1 SREQMEL
8 LTEKMNLPFFIARRY
23 FFSRKISN
31 VIHIIAGISL
41 AGIMVGAFALITILS
56 AFNGFE
62 EVVGKLY
69 NTFDSDLRITPVQGK
84 YFLPDSVKLLK
95 IRKLEGVTALT
106 EVIEENALVKYREKQ
121 TIATFKAI
129 EPKYLASTG
138 IDSMIFVGEP
148 VLTDKNIHYTL
159 VGAGVGAKLNLQAYD
174 DTNPLQVYVPKKGEQ
189 TVLNADKAFNRKGIF
204 CSGVFSIQQD
214 FDSRY
219 ILLPIDFARD
229 LVQEPQKITSI
240 EVNIKN
246 DDDIEDISESVSQ
259 LLGKGFKVADR
270 YQQQPLLY
278 KVMRS
283 EKLAVYLVLSF
294 ILLIAA
300 FNLIGALLMLA
311 IEKQKDM
318 AILVSMGATPKTIQ
332 NIIMLEGLILSFSG
346 AVAGILLATLVC
358 WLQMKYGFVKISEG
372 STFVIQ
378 SYPIAF
384 DIWDFV
390 LVFITVIVLGFIAS
404 YYPAHLANRKT
415 DVEILRGR
423 K

>member
-1 SREQMEL
+1 
-8 LTEKMNLPFFIARRY
+8 MNLPFFIARRY

-62 EVVGKLY
+62 EVVSKLY
-69 NTFDSDLRITPVQGK
+69 NTFDSDLKIAPAQGK
-84 YFLPDSVKLLK
+84 YFQADSAKMQQIGKLK
-95 IRKLEGVTALT
+95 GIASITP
-106 EVIEENALVKYREKQ
+106 VIEENALIKYREKQ

-129 EPKYLASTG
+129 DPQYLRTTG
-138 IDSMIFVGEP
+138 IDSMIFLGEP
-148 VLTDKNIHYTL
+148 ILTDEDVDYAL
-159 VGAGVGAKLNLQAYD
+159 VGAGVGSKLNLNGYD
-174 DTNPLQVYVPKKGEQ
+174 ENYLLQIYVPKKGEQ
-189 TVLNADKAFNRKGIF
+189 TVLNPEKAFNRKGIF
-204 CSGVFSIQQD
+204 CSGIFSIQQD

-219 ILLPIDFARD
+219 ILLPISFARD
-229 LVQEPQKITSI
+229 LVQEPTKVTGLEINVKDDG
-240 EVNIKN
+240 EVEEIG
-246 DDDIEDISESVSQ
+246 EQVSQ
-259 LLGKGFKVADR
+259 ILGNDFKVQDR

-311 IEKQKDM
+311 IEKKKDM
-318 AILVSMGATPKTIQ
+318 AILMSMGATPKLIQ
-332 NIIMLEGLILSFSG
+332 NIIMLEGLILSFTG
-346 AVAGILLATLVC
+346 AIAGIALATIVC
-358 WLQMKYGFVKISEG
+358 WLQMKYGFVKIAEG

-378 SYPIAF
+378 AYPIAF
-384 DIWDFV
+384 KAWDFV
-390 LVFITVIVLGFIAS
+390 IVLVTVIVLGFVAS

-415 DVEILRGR
+415 DVEALRSR
-423 K
+423 R

>member
-1 SREQMEL
+1 
-8 LTEKMNLPFFIARRY
+8 MNLPFFIARRY

-62 EVVGKLY
+62 EVVSKLY
-69 NTFDSDLRITPVQGK
+69 NTFDSDLKISPVKGK
-84 YFLPDSVKLLK
+84 YFEPDSAKMVQ
-95 IRKLEGVTALT
+95 IRKLPGIAAVTP
-106 EVIEENALVKYREKQ
+106 VIEENALVKYREKQ

-129 EPKYLASTG
+129 DPPYLRSTG
-138 IDSMIFVGEP
+138 IDSMIFLGEP
-148 VLTDKNIHYTL
+148 VLNEDDVDFTL
-159 VGAGVGAKLNLQAYD
+159 VGAGVGSKLGLQGYD
-174 DTNPLQVYVPKKGEQ
+174 ENYLVQIYVPKKGEH
-189 TVLNADKAFNRKGIF
+189 TVLNPEKAFNRKGIF
-204 CSGVFSIQQD
+204 CGGIFSIQQD

-219 ILLPIDFARD
+219 LLLPISFARE
-229 LVQEPQKITSI
+229 LVQEEKKVTGLEIN
-240 EVNIKN
+240 VKA
-246 DDDIEDISESVSQ
+246 DDNVEKTGKQVAEILGED
-259 LLGKGFKVADR
+259 FKVLDR

-311 IEKQKDM
+311 IEKKKDM
-318 AILVSMGATPKTIQ
+318 AILMSMGATPKLIQ
-332 NIIMLEGLILSFSG
+332 NIIMLEGLILSFTG
-346 AVAGILLATLVC
+346 AVAGIILATIVC
-358 WLQMKYGFVKISEG
+358 WLQMKYGFVKIAEG

-378 SYPIAF
+378 AYPIAF
-384 DIWDFV
+384 KIWDFV
-390 LVFITVIVLGFIAS
+390 LVLVTVIVLGFVAS

-415 DVEILRGR
+415 DVDALRGR
-423 K
+423 R

>member
-1 SREQMEL
+1 
-8 LTEKMNLPFFIARRY
+8 MNLPFFIARRY

-62 EVVGKLY
+62 DVVSKLY
-69 NTFDSDLRITPVQGK
+69 NTFDSDLRVTPAQGK
-84 YFLPDSVKLLK
+84 YFLPDSATLVK
-95 IRKLEGVTALT
+95 IRKLKGVEAITP
-106 EVIEENALVKYREKQ
+106 VIEENALVKYKEKQ

-129 EPKYLASTG
+129 DPKYLATTG
-138 IDSMIFVGEP
+138 IDSMIFLGDA
-148 VLTDKNIHYTL
+148 VLTDEDHINYSL
-159 VGAGVGAKLNLQAYD
+159 VGAGVGSKLGLQGYD
-174 DTNPLQVYVPKKGEQ
+174 ENYLIQIYVPKKGVQ
-189 TVLNADKAFNRKGIF
+189 TVLNPEKAFNRKGIF
-204 CSGVFSIQQD
+204 CGGIFSIQQD

-219 ILLPIDFARD
+219 ILLPINFARE
-229 LVQEPQKITSI
+229 LVQEPKKVTSLEI
-240 EVNIKN
+240 NVKADGDI
-246 DDDIEDISESVSQ
+246 DDVREQAAD
-259 LLGKGFKVADR
+259 LLGKNFKVQDR

-311 IEKQKDM
+311 IEKKKDM
-318 AILVSMGATPKTIQ
+318 AILVSMGATPKFIQ
-332 NIIMLEGLILSFSG
+332 HIIMLEGIILSFTG
-346 AVAGILLATLVC
+346 AVAGIVLATIIC
-358 WLQMKYGFVKISEG
+358 WLQMKYGFVKIAEG

-384 DIWDFV
+384 KVGDFV
-390 LVFITVIVLGFIAS
+390 LVLVTVLVLGFVAS
-404 YYPAHLANRKT
+404 YYPAHLANRQT
-415 DVEILRGR
+415 DVDILRGR
-423 K
+423 R

>member
-1 SREQMEL
+1 
-8 LTEKMNLPFFIARRY
+8 MNLPFFIARRY

-62 EVVGKLY
+62 EVVSKLY
-69 NTFDSDLRITPVQGK
+69 NTFDSDLKIAPAQGK
-84 YFLPDSVKLLK
+84 YFEPDSAKMQQIKKLPGILA
-95 IRKLEGVTALT
+95 ITP
-106 EVIEENALVKYREKQ
+106 VIEENALIKYREKQ

-129 EPKYLASTG
+129 DPKYLRTTG
-138 IDSMIFVGEP
+138 IDSMIFLGEP
-148 VLTDKNIHYTL
+148 ILTDEDVDYAL
-159 VGAGVGAKLNLQAYD
+159 VGAGVGSKLNLNGYD
-174 DTNPLQVYVPKKGEQ
+174 ENYLLQIYVPKKGAQ
-189 TVLNADKAFNRKGIF
+189 TVLNPEKAFNRKGIF
-204 CSGVFSIQQD
+204 CSGIFSIQQD

-219 ILLPIDFARD
+219 ILLPISFARD
-229 LVQEPQKITSI
+229 LVQEQSKVTGLEIN
-240 EVNIKN
+240 VK
-246 DDDIEDISESVSQ
+246 DDDNVEEIGEQVAQI
-259 LLGKGFKVADR
+259 LGADFKVQDR

-311 IEKQKDM
+311 IEKKKDM
-318 AILVSMGATPKTIQ
+318 AVLMSMGATPKLIQ
-332 NIIMLEGLILSFSG
+332 DIIMLEGLILSFTG
-346 AVAGILLATLVC
+346 AIAGIGLATIVC
-358 WLQMKYGFVKISEG
+358 WLQMKYGFVKIAEG

-384 DIWDFV
+384 KAWDFV
-390 LVFITVIVLGFIAS
+390 LVLVTVIVLGFVAS

-415 DVEILRGR
+415 DVEALRSR
-423 K
+423 R